1 MMISEI
7 QALLDRYSRWLQ
19 DKTVLRRV
27 GGDWIQVTTPH
38 LDRHNDCLQFY
49 VRKENGG
56 YFLTD
61 DGYTIND
68 LANSGV
74 SLDSPKRKQLLR
86 TTLAGF
92 GVSLGG
98 EEGDQLSLQAAPE
111 NFPLKKHNLVQA
123 MLAVNDLFYLASP
136 YVSSLFYEDVI
147 RWLDLADIR
156 YTAGVKFT
164 GKSGFDHLFDFII
177 PKSREEPER
186 IVQAIGSPKKDTA
199 EALVFKWLDTRETRA
214 ADTRLYAL
222 LNDSDARVSYARVSD
237 VVPAALESYG
247 LKPVPWSR
255 REEIKEALAA

>member
-1 MMISEI
+1 MMVEEI
-7 QALLDRYSRWLQ
+7 QTLLDRYSQWLK

-27 GGDWIQVTTPH
+27 GDDWIQVTTPY
-38 LDRHNDCLQFY
+38 LDRHNDCLQIY

-68 LANSGV
+68 LASSGV
-74 SLDSPKRKQLLR
+74 SLDSPKRRQLLH

-92 GVSLGG
+92 GVSLKG
-98 EEGDQLSLQAAPE
+98 EQLSLQAAPE
-111 NFPLKKHNLVQA
+111 NFSLKKHNLVQS

-147 RWLDLADIR
+147 QWLDLADIR
-156 YTAGVKFT
+156 YTPKVKFT
-164 GKSGFDHLFDFII
+164 GKSGYDHLFDIII
-177 PKSREEPER
+177 PKSRSQPER
-186 IVQAIGSPKKDTA
+186 IVQAISSPKKDTA

-222 LNDSDARVSYARVSD
+222 LNDSDARVDARVSD
-237 VVPAALESYG
+237 AVPAALKSYG
-247 LKPVPWSR
+247 LHPVLWSR
-255 REEIKEALAA
+255 REEIKQALAA